1 MLIGP
6 EPTLGDEQ
14 SRMSLSTQGQ
24 WNLYAPHRRK
34 IEELI
39 RPTRTGERLCVLG
52 AGNCNDLD
60 LTWLVEAFA
69 EVHLVDIDPAAL
81 GRAVSRQGV
90 AGNPRISLHAPFDLT
105 AIAHL
110 TAGWKGRRVGER
122 EIDCALEAVRSGE
135 ATVAAGGGFDLVL
148 SPCVLS
154 QLWCGMRDLVGK
166 DHPRWPALKAAIGA
180 RHARTIVRSLAPR
193 GRGVAIVDL
202 TSTKSIPGLERA
214 TPDDAPGVMETA
226 LATGKYFKGLEP
238 RAVTEAF
245 TRAGAKAIA
254 MSPPWIW
261 HLAWQKAFLC
271 YGMTVRAG

>member
-6 EPTLGDEQ
+6 DPTPGDEQ
-14 SRMSLSTQGQ
+14 SRMNLSTQGQ

-39 RPTRTGERLCVLG
+39 RPRQRGERLCVLG

-81 GRAVSRQGV
+81 ERAAARQAV
-90 AGNPRISLHAPFDLT
+90 AGHTRLTLHAPFDLT
-105 AIAHL
+105 AIAEL
-110 TAGWKGRRVGER
+110 TLGWKGRRVE
-122 EIDCALEAVRSGE
+122 DAEADRAIETTRASE
-135 ATVAAGGGFDLVL
+135 AIVAGGGFDLVL

-154 QLWCGMRDLVGK
+154 QLWCGVRDLVGK
-166 DHPRWPALKAAIGA
+166 DHPKWPALKMAIGA
-180 RHARTIVRSLAPR
+180 RHMRMMTQSPKAC

-202 TSTKSIPGLERA
+202 TSTKSVVGLERA
-214 TPDDAPGVMETA
+214 RPDEAAKVMEMS
-226 LATGKYFKGLEP
+226 LGTGKYFKGLAP
-238 RAVTEAF
+238 REMVEGF
-245 TRAGAKAIA
+245 SRAGAKACEVSA
-254 MSPPWIW
+254 PWVW

-271 YGMTVRAG
+271 YGLTARLT